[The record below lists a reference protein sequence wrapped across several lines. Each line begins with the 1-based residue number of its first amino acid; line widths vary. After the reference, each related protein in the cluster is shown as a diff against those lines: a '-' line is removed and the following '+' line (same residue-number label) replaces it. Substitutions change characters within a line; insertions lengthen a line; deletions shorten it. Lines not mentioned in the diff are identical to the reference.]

1 VTAVDHRCLHTV
13 NASRYSTLDTP
24 KWTLHHWLK
33 HHTALI
39 TAIFKVCASKISKQT
54 LQSTL
59 KLAYSSALALAAS
72 CYSTLTLHCSACG
85 LSARPIQ
92 VPAHAVYHRHWP
104 TYSTVRITRET
115 FYVSHGISRLHHC
128 LEWHM
133 LVTLA
138 YITPVSVVTY
148 TYSAHWPFWC
158 GLDYLNFISSRLI
171 DIQFCTLCRNLV
183 RFGSASLEFMT

>member
-1 VTAVDHRCLHTV
+1 
-13 NASRYSTLDTP
+13 
-24 KWTLHHWLK
+24 
-33 HHTALI
+33 LI

-59 KLAYSSALALAAS
+59 KLAYSSARALAAS
-72 CYSTLTLHCSACG
+72 CYSACG

-92 VPAHAVYHRHWP
+92 VPAVYHRHWP

-148 TYSAHWPFWC
+148 TYSAHWPF
-158 GLDYLNFISSRLI
+158 
-171 DIQFCTLCRNLV
+171 
-183 RFGSASLEFMT
+183 